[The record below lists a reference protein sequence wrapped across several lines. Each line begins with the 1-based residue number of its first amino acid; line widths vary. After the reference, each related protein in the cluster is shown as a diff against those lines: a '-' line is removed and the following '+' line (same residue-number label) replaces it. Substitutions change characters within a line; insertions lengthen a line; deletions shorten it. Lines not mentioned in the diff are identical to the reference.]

1 MYDIADL
8 RSTIVPKSDQLNAEQ
23 LLAGPMTITVSEV
36 RTSASD
42 EQPVVV
48 HYEGEN
54 GRPYKPCKTMRKVL
68 VLAWGEDGRKWP
80 GKSMTVFNQ
89 PDVKFGGQEVG
100 GIRISHLS
108 DISKDIQVALT
119 ATRGKKAQHVIKR
132 LESGDAQHIA
142 AIQSAAT
149 MDALKAAFDAAL
161 KSTKVA
167 ARREAFT
174 AAKDKR
180 KADLA
185 APPQPPGFSYYVEQ
199 INAATSAETADLVLD
214 EARGMLDEV
223 DMQALVQVHADK
235 WGTV

>member
-180 KADLA
+180 KAELA
-185 APPQPPGFSYYVEQ
+185 APVRDFAHYAEQ
-199 INAATSAETADLVLD
+199 IEAATSAETADLVLD